1 MSGRT
6 PIPEEVKRRIAALPE
21 GVRDSKRLREAITRQ
36 VEEEAR
42 DLSETLDYVRHT
54 ERLLLWIAECCPTS
68 SGLGEFGVRCFKL
81 LDRAQG
87 LKFTEE
93 QYASYATFKLRGRC
107 SGPVFLREKAW
118 DLFEQAEELYA
129 EWLPAWNA
137 WADVAALG
145 EKRVKTVRRQIAAT
159 LAYREIRGC

>member
-1 MSGRT
+1 VSG
-6 PIPEEVKRRIAALPE
+6 PKHDEVERRIGALPE
-21 GVRDSKRLREAITRQ
+21 DVRNSRRLREVIARQ
-36 VEEEAR
+36 VDEEAS
-42 DLSETLDYVRHT
+42 DLAETRDYVKRT
-54 ERLLLWIAECCPTS
+54 EQLLLWIADCCRTS
-68 SGLGEFGVRCFKL
+68 SGLGPFRVRCFEL

-87 LKFTEE
+87 LKFTED

-107 SGPVFLREKAW
+107 SGPVLLRSKAW
-118 DLFEQAEELYA
+118 DLFEKAEALHA

-137 WADVAALG
+137 WADAAALG